1 MFEGERPLRKF
12 LRERGGL
19 REKASPED
27 ESSRM
32 LFWLDRLLRK
42 IDEAAADESAAI
54 IMYGNLRSEV
64 AAVFL
69 PGTQP
74 YDIIK
79 KIEEEER
86 VHFRQLDE
94 IRQTILKKKQER

>member
-1 MFEGERPLRKF
+1 MGILERDK
-12 LRERGGL
+12 GGIL
-19 REKASPED
+19 GFGILGSPKEQPFD
-27 ESSRM
+27 KRM
-32 LFWLDRLLRK
+32 DFWLDRLLRK

-64 AAVFL
+64 AAVFP

-94 IRQTILKKKQER
+94 IRQTILKKKQEIV